1 MFTGILEFGY
11 AATHIILT
19 TKIMIIKNMIKHD
32 LGSKYSTPKYSMIPD
47 FFLRSGI

>member
-1 MFTGILEFGY
+1 MFTGRLEFGY

-19 TKIMIIKNMIKHD
+19 IKIITIKNMIIHD
-32 LGSKYSTPKYSMIPD
+32 FGSKYSKPKYSMIPD